1 MTEDPIIA
9 EVRAV
14 REQMFKECDY
24 DLGKLVRYLQRQRKT
39 LGPKAVCRKPGRTAP
54 PARARARA

>member
-1 MTEDPIIA
+1 MTDDPIIA

-24 DLGKLVRYLQRQRKT
+24 DLGKLVRYLQRQKKLR
-39 LGPKAVCRKPGRTAP
+39 PKVVRRKPSRTALP
-54 PARARARA
+54 NHFRAGV

>member
-1 MTEDPIIA
+1 MTDDPIVA

-24 DLGKLVRYLQRQRKT
+24 DLGKLVRYLHRQRKK
-39 LGPKAVCRKPGRTAP
+39 LELKAVRRKPTHTARPGRS
-54 PARARARA
+54 RAHA